1 MPALDSSIPHVWAGA
16 AAITIE
22 GDGAS
27 ESTSFIFEGT
37 FTWTQVGRT
46 AVESRKRGRHH
57 ETKPVVVETDD
68 GDVAISMSGEI
79 TSYLGSSSTYPYE
92 AFTKS
97 GTASSWTS
105 TVDGGAHAVRLVY
118 RSLEPESGATQTAT
132 FNYCHPDSVKI
143 DPKGSDGKAMLEVEL
158 TDYENKPTWT

>member
-22 GDGAS
+22 DDGAL
-27 ESTSFIFEGT
+27 STSFIFEGT

-46 AVESRKRGRHH
+46 VVESRKRGRHH
-57 ETKPVVVETDD
+57 ETKPVAVETDD

-92 AFTKS
+92 LFTKS
-97 GTASSWTS
+97 GTAASATS
-105 TVDGGAHAVRLVY
+105 TIDGGAHAVRIIY
-118 RSLEPESGATQTAT
+118 TSLEPDSGATQRAT
-132 FNYCHPDSVKI
+132 FKYCHPDSVKI
-143 DPKGSDGKAMLEVEL
+143 DPQGADGKASMEVEL
-158 TDYENKPTWT
+158 TDYENAPTWT